1 MATYSSILAWII
13 PWAEDTVHG
22 VVVSDTTEHMHAH
35 DTMKCQVK
43 GSTFDHLKIRWKRK
57 GSGLAQ
63 FELFVILS
71 LCYGYHQL
79 SLNLTNQFLRNQPSD
94 HQTPEGQG
102 VLGMLWS

>member
-22 VVVSDTTEHMHAH
+22 VV
-35 DTMKCQVK
+35 VK

-94 HQTPEGQG
+94 HQTPEG
-102 VLGMLWS
+102 